1 MTKDTATPTDRY
13 APFPEG
19 LAALAHAGEDRITAE
34 LSRDALTELYLP
46 DVLRQF
52 HLLAIPLLRAVNV
65 LTMPGLDER
74 VDAALRA
81 QLDKEI
87 DVLVGNVN
95 ARVEQA
101 QATADARVRTVLLSA
116 RRSAAWGRSQ

>member
-1 MTKDTATPTDRY
+1 
-13 APFPEG
+13 
-19 LAALAHAGEDRITAE
+19 
-34 LSRDALTELYLP
+34 
-46 DVLRQF
+46 
-52 HLLAIPLLRAVNV
+52 
-65 LTMPGLDER
+65 